1 MAPTPDFYASPRAL
15 IESGKITIP
24 ELYEW
29 NTRENPSHPIFRFVS
44 GHGIRNITYAE
55 MSKAVL
61 CVARLVSSLVGPG
74 TGKRHV
80 IAVVASAGSLLTV
93 QYTFTLIVWL

>member
-1 MAPTPDFYASPRAL
+1 ML
-15 IESGKITIP
+15 
-24 ELYEW
+24 
-29 NTRENPSHPIFRFVS
+29 FRSVS

-61 CVARLVSSLVGPG
+61 CVARLVSSLVGLG

-80 IAVVASAGSLLTV
+80 IAVVASAGSFLTV
-93 QYTFTLIVWL
+93 QYTFTLTVWL